1 MPRYLIERVF
11 GDAVEEDMGRI
22 GSNSKRVIAK
32 EFPDVTW
39 EHSYVVSDES
49 SNEPGIKTFCV
60 YEAPNEES
68 VRKHAAVV
76 GEHAVTHVYEIGAVV
91 TPADFAD

>member
-22 GSNSKRVIAK
+22 GSNSKRVIAQ
-32 EFPDVTW
+32 EFPDVKW
-39 EHSYVVSDES
+39 EHSYVVSDASSDES
-49 SNEPGIKTFCV
+49 GIKTFCI
-60 YEAPNEES
+60 YDAPSEEV
-68 VRKHAAVV
+68 VRKHAGVV
-76 GEHAVTHVYEIGAVV
+76 GEHAVTRVYEIGAVV

>member
-1 MPRYLIERVF
+1 
-11 GDAVEEDMGRI
+11 
-22 GSNSKRVIAK
+22 
-32 EFPDVTW
+32 VTW

-49 SNEPGIKTFCV
+49 NDEPGIKTFCV
-60 YEAPNEES
+60 YEAPSEER
-68 VRKHAAVV
+68 VRNHAAAF